1 MRSRR
6 IPITRAALNVLG
18 DFLSAI
24 TEIQNRRKFKTFRK
38 PNIEGF

>member
-6 IPITRAALNVLG
+6 IPITRTALNVL

-24 TEIQNRRKFKTFRK
+24 TEIQNLRK
-38 PNIEGF
+38 PNLDGF